1 MKITAT
7 EFERIQ
13 GWIYR
18 NARPLDLAR
27 WNYHFKQASCDPIVA
42 ALYAYQNP
50 DGGFAHAL
58 EPDAWNPFSSPM
70 QTSTAIERIEEI
82 GGLDN
87 DHPIILGILKYL
99 ASGADFIANRWCNV
113 IPSNNDFPHA
123 PWWNSASDSR
133 ERSEYNPTAILVGF
147 ILKYAEKDSILYQQA
162 LNLMQEII
170 ALHTKQPLLE
180 MHPLLCLDFLY
191 VKMLEVGLDNTIG
204 FRKAREKCYQDMSA
218 VIKQDMDHYNE
229 YACLPTVFITTPAH
243 LLYAELKEAVDKD
256 IQWKISARNE
266 QGLWDLSWAWSNYL
280 EAFAIS
286 ANWWKADLAI
296 RNLLILKNFGLLEGY

>member
-1 MKITAT
+1 MKITHEVFVSMQA
-7 EFERIQ
+7 
-13 GWIYR
+13 WITR
-18 NARPLDLAR
+18 NARPLDFAR
-27 WNYHFKQASCDPIVA
+27 WNYHFNKASRDPIIKS
-42 ALYAYQNP
+42 LSAYQNP

-82 GGLDN
+82 GGLDK

-99 ASGADFIANRWCNV
+99 ASGIDFNDERWCNV

-147 ILKYAEKDSILYQQA
+147 ILKYADQTDSLYKKA
-162 LNLMQEII
+162 LNLAQEII
-170 ALHTKQPLLE
+170 ALHTKQSLLE

-191 VKMLEVGLDNTIG
+191 VRMLEIGLETTTG
-204 FRKAREKCYQDMSA
+204 FPQAREKCYQDMKK
-218 VIKQDMDHYNE
+218 VILHDLDHWND
-229 YACLPTVFITTPAH
+229 YACLPTVFITSPTHP
-243 LLYAELKEAVDKD
+243 LYAGLKAEVDKD
-256 IQWKISARNE
+256 IQLKISSRNLE
-266 QGLWDLSWAWSNYL
+266 GLWDLSWVWSDYP

-286 ANWWKADLAI
+286 ANWWKANLAI
-296 RNLLILKNFGLLEGY
+296 RNLLILKNFDLLEGR